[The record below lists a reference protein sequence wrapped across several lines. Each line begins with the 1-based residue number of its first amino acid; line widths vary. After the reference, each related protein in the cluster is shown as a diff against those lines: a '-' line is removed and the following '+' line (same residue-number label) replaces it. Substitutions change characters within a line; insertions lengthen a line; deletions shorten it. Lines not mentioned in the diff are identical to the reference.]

1 MGLAGM
7 SGLFTALTDADLK
20 RIAVVLL
27 LIIFNV
33 LFAVVGAIMK
43 GGFKAEEGGLDIN
56 KLPEFVYKQVLPY
69 VVGLAFFEAF
79 LHLIP
84 PSMLVSD
91 LFHGAGTV
99 AANTTTVPGLPTVD
113 PTAGW
118 KWLDPTVLWSIYGA
132 IVIDLA
138 YRTFTNF
145 AYMFGKGISLAQRA
159 AAK

>member
-1 MGLAGM
+1 MGATGM

-27 LIIFNV
+27 LITFNF
-33 LFAVVGAIMK
+33 LFAIVGALMK
-43 GGFKAEEGGLDIN
+43 GGFRADAGGLDLN
-56 KLPEFVYKQVLPY
+56 KLPEFVYKQILPY

-99 AANTTTVPGLPTVD
+99 AANTTTTPGLPSVD
-113 PTAGW
+113 PAAGW
-118 KWLDPTVLWSIYGA
+118 KWLDPTVLWGVYGA

-145 AYMFGKGISLAQRA
+145 AYMFGKGMTLAQSA